1 VSFLR
6 FLSRVWTCKL
16 SPGSSGR
23 GFSSRWPLV
32 QHPRPL
38 PDCQPNPRPV
48 PDQGR
53 EYFPRPVKVVAGINH
68 PVDLRAIHGP
78 FFDLVEVALV
88 RLKRVVSFFVGPSSG
103 IAAIIAKLA
112 ELLQEDCV
120 LPSQSHMTQAIRG
133 ATLHI
138 SII

>member
-1 VSFLR
+1 
-6 FLSRVWTCKL
+6 
-16 SPGSSGR
+16 
-23 GFSSRWPLV
+23 
-32 QHPRPL
+32 
-38 PDCQPNPRPV
+38 V

-53 EYFPRPVKVVAGINH
+53 EYLPRPVKVVAGINH
-68 PVDLRAIHGP
+68 PVDLRAIRGP

-88 RLKRVVSFFVGPSSG
+88 RLKRIVVSSWDRSSG

-120 LPSQSHMTQAIRG
+120 LPSQSHMTQAVRG
-133 ATLHI
+133 ATIHI